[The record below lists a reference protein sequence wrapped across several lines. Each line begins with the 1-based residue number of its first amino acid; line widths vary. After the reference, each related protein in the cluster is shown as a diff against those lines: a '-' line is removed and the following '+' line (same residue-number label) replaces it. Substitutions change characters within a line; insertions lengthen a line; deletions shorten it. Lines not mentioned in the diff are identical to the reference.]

1 MVFDYAPIA
10 ATASNLLEQ
19 FGKATAFV
27 RVTPVA
33 SSDPAA
39 GTVTPGSAVNTA
51 LEAVQVAHN
60 EKHTPGALIKDGDLF
75 WVVDGVVNIEDE
87 LLGSGI
93 LYNVVQVWPVKPGDT
108 LIVTRVQTRG
118 GVKS

>member
-1 MVFDYAPIA
+1 MAFDYGPIA
-10 ATASNLLEQ
+10 ATASRLLKE

-27 RVTPVA
+27 RVTGVS

-39 GTVTPGSAVNTA
+39 GTVTPAAAVDTA
-51 LEAVQVAHN
+51 MEAVQVAHN
-60 EKHTPGALIKDGDLF
+60 EKHTPGALIEDGDLF
-75 WVVDGVVNIEDE
+75 WVVDGVVTVKDE
-87 LLGSGI
+87 LVASGV
-93 LYNVVQVWPVKPGDT
+93 LYNIVQVWPIKPGDT